1 MAKMIFSVEEM
12 RELLLSNNRIR
23 IPPYIKNLKMGA
35 DTISLIVEVGK
46 TGIPLMPSVPLLI
59 PLSTRF
65 VRFDNPIAIFEIAN
79 RGILT
84 KGIVDRLIPIFKD
97 KMPDYI
103 EVDYPSIHVDVNK
116 LLVEKNVKGV
126 EVEEI
131 VFDDGKFT
139 VVTGN
144 ASNE

>member
-1 MAKMIFSVEEM
+1 MAKIVFSVEEM

-23 IPPYIKNLKMGA
+23 IPPYIKNLKMGG
-35 DTISLIVEVGK
+35 DNISLTVEIGK
-46 TGIPLMPSVPLLI
+46 TGIPLVPFVPLLI
-59 PLSTRF
+59 PISTRF
-65 VRFDNPIAIFEIAN
+65 VRFDNPIAIFEITN
-79 RGILT
+79 RGRLT

-131 VFDDGKFT
+131 FFDDGKFT
-139 VVTGN
+139 VMTGN
-144 ASNE
+144 TSNE